1 MPSSHADTV
10 RTRFAPSPTGS
21 LHVGNARVA
30 VLNWLFAKK
39 HNGVFILRIE
49 DTDVERNV
57 PGAEAEMIED
67 LLWLGLEWQEGP
79 GVEGPY
85 GEGPVGPYRQ
95 SQRGP
100 LYRDTAAKLL
110 ESGAAFRCYCT
121 EEELEAK
128 RRAAL
133 ARGETPRYD
142 GTCRHLTAAEAARYE
157 REGRQPAIRFR
168 VPESGTIEVH
178 DVVRG
183 TVRFDAST
191 LGDFVILRSD
201 GQPTYNFA
209 VVVDDLAM
217 RITHVIRGV
226 GHLSNTPRQV
236 LLYEALGATPP
247 VFAHV
252 PTVLGPDRQ
261 KLSKRHGARPLAD
274 YRREGYH
281 PDAMVNYLSLL
292 GWSSPS
298 GEEFLTRERLINEI
312 SLERIGQSDVVF
324 DPEKLRWLSQ
334 RHIERMPLPELVEA
348 VSAYVDRERFP
359 LGDDVLPAA
368 VAAVRSHLS
377 TFSEINEHLAPFVSP
392 LDDAGR
398 AARDAALADPEARS
412 VVEAA
417 RRRLAELEPWE
428 EGAVGEAVRALG
440 RELGVA
446 GRRLYEPLR
455 LALIGRPH
463 GPPLAATAFVLG
475 RAVTL
480 QRLGEALAAR
490 GASHPTPAPPTP

>member
-1 MPSSHADTV
+1 MPSSRADTV

-30 VLNWLFAKK
+30 VLNWLFARK
-39 HNGVFILRIE
+39 HNGVFVLRIE

-79 GVEGPY
+79 GVEGPE
-85 GEGPVGPYRQ
+85 GEGPAGPYRQ
-95 SQRGP
+95 SQRTP
-100 LYRDTAAKLL
+100 LYRDTAARLL
-110 ESGAAFRCYCT
+110 EAGAAFRCYCT
-121 EEELEAK
+121 AEDLEAK
-128 RRAAL
+128 RQAAL

-142 GTCRHLTAAEAARYE
+142 GTCRRLTAADVARYE

-168 VPESGTIEVH
+168 VPETGTIEVH

-201 GQPTYNFA
+201 GLPTYNFA

-236 LLYEALGATPP
+236 LLYEALGASPP

-261 KLSKRHGARPLAD
+261 KLSKRHGARALAD

-281 PDAMVNYLSLL
+281 PDALVNYLSLL

-298 GEEFLTRERLINEI
+298 GDEFLTRERLINEI
-312 SLERIGQSDVVF
+312 SLERIGQADVVF
-324 DPEKLRWLSQ
+324 DPEKLRWLSA

-348 VSAYVDRERFP
+348 VSEYVDRERFP

-368 VAAVRSHLS
+368 VAAVRTHLS
-377 TFSEINEHLAPFVSP
+377 TFSDINEHLAPFVSP

-398 AARDAALADPEARS
+398 AARDAALAAPEARS
-412 VVEAA
+412 VVQAA
-417 RRRLAELEPWE
+417 RRRLAELEAWD
-428 EGAVGEAVRALG
+428 EGAVSEAVRAVG
-440 RELGVA
+440 QEVGVS

-475 RAVTL
+475 RAAAL
-480 QRLGEALAAR
+480 QRLDEALASSAA
-490 GASHPTPAPPTP
+490 GSPHPTPPSA

>member
-1 MPSSHADTV
+1 MTSAPSPRSSGATSGGGSTKGGRCPNWRSSTAARGSSRRRSPRSNRSVCVTRRSAHWPSDRRRSISRTAASRCASPVPARRCACSSGSGTRRTGSPSRTTAGCGRAVRWPASCGRFPASARHGRRPCSSGSAACVPCARRRPSRSRRSQGSRKSWLDRSMPSSHADTV

-226 GHLSNTPRQV
+226 
-236 LLYEALGATPP
+236 
-247 VFAHV
+247 
-252 PTVLGPDRQ
+252 
-261 KLSKRHGARPLAD
+261 
-274 YRREGYH
+274 
-281 PDAMVNYLSLL
+281 
-292 GWSSPS
+292 
-298 GEEFLTRERLINEI
+298 
-312 SLERIGQSDVVF
+312 
-324 DPEKLRWLSQ
+324 
-334 RHIERMPLPELVEA
+334 
-348 VSAYVDRERFP
+348 
-359 LGDDVLPAA
+359 
-368 VAAVRSHLS
+368 
-377 TFSEINEHLAPFVSP
+377 
-392 LDDAGR
+392 
-398 AARDAALADPEARS
+398 
-412 VVEAA
+412 
-417 RRRLAELEPWE
+417 
-428 EGAVGEAVRALG
+428 
-440 RELGVA
+440 
-446 GRRLYEPLR
+446 
-455 LALIGRPH
+455 
-463 GPPLAATAFVLG
+463 
-475 RAVTL
+475 
-480 QRLGEALAAR
+480 
-490 GASHPTPAPPTP
+490 